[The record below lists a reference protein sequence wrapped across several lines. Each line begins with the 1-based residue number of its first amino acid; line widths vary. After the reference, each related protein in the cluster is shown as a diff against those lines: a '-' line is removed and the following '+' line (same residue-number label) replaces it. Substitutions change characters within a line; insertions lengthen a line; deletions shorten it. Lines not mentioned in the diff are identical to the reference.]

1 VFEGS
6 LIMQRDFLVESRSY
20 DKVLRGSWRA
30 YQLSDAMLLGDE
42 TDTSVA
48 GCLRLWL
55 PAGTLMNWSTGTRP
69 LKNHCLQLFWPQRWY
84 MLSAFYRGRELMHTY
99 ANVIQPANIG
109 FERLSYVDL
118 DLSVL
123 VKPDLSY
130 EVLTQAEFE
139 HMAGVLRYS
148 EDTRISSLMAL
159 RSLTSAIQL
168 SAGVFSAVPYQLKST
183 DFHMTCS
190 SDHH

>member
-1 VFEGS
+1 
-6 LIMQRDFLVESRSY
+6 MQRDFLVESRSY

-30 YQLSDAMLLGDE
+30 YQLTDAILLGDE

-84 MLSAFYRGRELMHTY
+84 MLSAFYRDRELMHTY
-99 ANVIQPANIG
+99 ANVIQPATIG

-139 HMAGVLRYS
+139 HMAGMLHYS

-168 SAGVFSAVPYQLKST
+168 SAGIFSAVPYQLKST
-183 DFHMTCS
+183 DFHMPCS
-190 SDHH
+190 SDHR

>member
-1 VFEGS
+1 
-6 LIMQRDFLVESRSY
+6 MQRDFLVESRSY

-30 YQLSDAMLLGDE
+30 YQLSDTVLLGDE
-42 TDTSVA
+42 TPASVA

-55 PAGTLMNWSTGTRP
+55 PAGTPMNWSTGTRP
-69 LKNHCLQLFWPQRWY
+69 LKSHCLQFFWPQRWY
-84 MLSAFYRGRELMHTY
+84 MLSAFYHDRELRHTY
-99 ANVIQPANIG
+99 ANVIQPATIG

-139 HMAGVLRYS
+139 QMANMLHYS
-148 EDTRISSLMAL
+148 EDTRISALMAL
-159 RSLTSAIQL
+159 RSLTTTIQL
-168 SAGVFSAVPYQLKST
+168 SAGIFSAVPYQLKSA
-183 DFHMTCS
+183 DFHMSCS
-190 SDHH
+190 GD

>member
-1 VFEGS
+1 
-6 LIMQRDFLVESRSY
+6 MQRDFFVESRSY

-30 YQLSDAMLLGDE
+30 YQLSDTHLLGDE
-42 TDTSVA
+42 TAASVA

-55 PAGTLMNWSTGTRP
+55 PVGTLMNWSTGTRP
-69 LKNHCLQLFWPQRWY
+69 LKRHCLQLFWPERWY
-84 MLSAFYRGRELMHTY
+84 MLSAFYQDRELVHTY
-99 ANVIQPANIG
+99 ANVIQPATIG

-139 HMAGVLRYS
+139 HMAAVLRYS
-148 EDTRISSLMAL
+148 EDTRISSLVAL

-168 SAGVFSAVPYQLKST
+168 SAGVFSAVPYQLKSA
-183 DFHMTCS
+183 DFHLPCS

>member
-1 VFEGS
+1 
-6 LIMQRDFLVESRSY
+6 MQRDFLVESRSY
-20 DKVLRGSWRA
+20 DKILRGSWRA
-30 YQLSDAMLLGDE
+30 YQLGDALILGDE
-42 TDTSVA
+42 TPASIT

-55 PAGTLMNWSTGTRP
+55 PAGTPMNWSTGTRP
-69 LKNHCLQLFWPQRWY
+69 LKRHCLQFFWPERWY
-84 MLSAFYRGRELMHTY
+84 VLSAFYHDRELVHTY
-99 ANVIQPANIG
+99 ANVIQPPTMG
-109 FERLSYVDL
+109 FKRLSYVDL

-139 HMAGVLRYS
+139 HMAAVLRYS

-168 SAGVFSAVPYQLKST
+168 SAGVFSAVPYQLKSA
-183 DFHMTCS
+183 DFHMSYS
-190 SDHH
+190 SDHD

>member
-1 VFEGS
+1 
-6 LIMQRDFLVESRSY
+6 MQRDFLVESRSY
-20 DKVLRGSWRA
+20 DKILRGSWRA
-30 YQLSDAMLLGDE
+30 YQLSDTALLGDE
-42 TDTSVA
+42 TATAIA

-55 PAGTLMNWSTGTRP
+55 PAGTPMNWSSGTRP

-84 MLSAFYRGRELMHTY
+84 MLSAFYRDRDLMHTY
-99 ANVIQPANIG
+99 AMVIQPATIG

-130 EVLTQAEFE
+130 EVLTQAEFDQ
-139 HMAGVLRYS
+139 MAEMLRYN
-148 EDTRISSLMAL
+148 EETRISSLMAL

-168 SAGVFSAVPYQLKST
+168 SAGVFSAVPYQLKSA
-183 DFHMTCS
+183 DFHLSCS